1 MVVVVVVRG
10 EESEES
16 EEGGK
21 AISCRGDCG
30 DFAPGLRR
38 IIKVQWRGEVFE
50 LAAAGSWP

>member
-1 MVVVVVVRG
+1 VVVVVVVRG
-10 EESEES
+10 EES